1 MNNESEQYP
10 NLQEVQIKQKKS
22 ILPFGAFKN
31 KTYTTQ
37 GVMHD

>member
-1 MNNESEQYP
+1 MNNASEYP

-37 GVMHD
+37 GVMYD